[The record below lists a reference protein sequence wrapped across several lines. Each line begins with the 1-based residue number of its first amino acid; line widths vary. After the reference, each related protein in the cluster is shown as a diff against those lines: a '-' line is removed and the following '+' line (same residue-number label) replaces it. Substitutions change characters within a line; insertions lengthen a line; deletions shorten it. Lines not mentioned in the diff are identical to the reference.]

1 MIELTMRDL
10 GLSDKN
16 AGCSCCAAVPPIG
29 NASTAAPRDQV
40 SASFQVAGMT
50 CSHCVASVTE
60 ELRQIA
66 VVSGVDIELAP
77 GGDSTVTITSTEPID
92 PAVVQNA
99 VAEAGYRVVSTS

>member
-16 AGCSCCAAVPPIG
+16 AGCSCCAAPLSIG
-29 NASTAAPRDQV
+29 NASTAATGDEF
-40 SASFQVAGMT
+40 SARFQVAGMT

-60 ELRQIA
+60 ELRRIA

-77 GGDSTVTITSTEPID
+77 GGDSTVTITSAEPID
-92 PAVVQNA
+92 PAAVQDA
-99 VAEAGYRVVSTS
+99 VAEAGYRVVSAS